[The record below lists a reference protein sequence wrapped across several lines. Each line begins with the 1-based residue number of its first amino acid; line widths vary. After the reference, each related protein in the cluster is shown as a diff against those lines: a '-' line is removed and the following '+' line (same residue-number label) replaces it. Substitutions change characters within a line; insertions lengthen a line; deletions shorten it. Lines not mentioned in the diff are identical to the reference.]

1 MATQACNPRRF
12 DVLIA
17 YTTGGARVADRRIRA
32 ACKGPRGEAATSI
45 FDITTVT
52 SYLKQIAA
60 GPRTAYHSK
69 QIAAGPRIAYN
80 FCTSAIC
87 TWPPHSQLSQ
97 SKAPPAASL
106 CPRASPQS
114 SQQRPPPHVQ
124 RPARRSSK
132 TARAARRAAA
142 PTCRRVVLSAKS
154 RRAHMPT
161 RCTEREEPPRPH
173 ADVPTCRRAH
183 MPTCA
188 AAEARPTSGRP
199 LQGGLGVSHPP
210 AP

>member
-1 MATQACNPRRF
+1 MATQPGDLHA
-12 DVLIA
+12 DS
-17 YTTGGARVADRRIRA
+17 YTTGGARVVDRRIRA
-32 ACKGPRGEAATSI
+32 ACKGPRAVVKRQPAYLI
-45 FDITTVT
+45 LPHT

-161 RCTEREEPPRPH
+161 CPH
-173 ADVPTCRRAH
+173 ADVR
-183 MPTCA
+183 
-188 AAEARPTSGRP
+188 
-199 LQGGLGVSHPP
+199 GGGGTTDQRSPM
-210 AP
+210 AKWFGN

>member
-1 MATQACNPRRF
+1 MRRVVATSLLQTVYNLTVFPHSPHSHHKPHAAWRPNPAIYMPIRT
-12 DVLIA
+12 L
-17 YTTGGARVADRRIRA
+17 RA
-32 ACKGPRGEAATSI
+32 ALGWRTAVSAQLARDRVVKRQPAYLI
-45 FDITTVT
+45 LPHT

-124 RPARRSSK
+124 RPASG
-132 TARAARRAAA
+132 ARAKLLER
-142 PTCRRVVLSAKS
+142 
-154 RRAHMPT
+154 
-161 RCTEREEPPRPH
+161 REEPPRPH
-173 ADVPTCRRAH
+173 ADA
-183 MPTCA
+183 
-188 AAEARPTSGRP
+188 
-199 LQGGLGVSHPP
+199 LY
-210 AP
+210 